1 MATFTLRPPRGMAMD
16 AMDVRDL
23 EQFMSD
29 DQEQQ
34 QLQTRRRQRLQA
46 LDRSADDDWA
56 LQSRLPREARA
67 LPLIRLLLES
77 REETIPKQ
85 AMLGIWGKL
94 VAAGSV
100 KSTANAAVAAP
111 KTRAKSA
118 ASIPIIR
125 SRLLEVPYAHICSF
139 KTQASGVRLE
149 AAAEPHSA
157 ASGTWRRPA
166 SSRLRALLTA
176 SPPQHEESKA
186 WKKIAQ
192 TKDRAQEILELRL
205 ATMQRQEDKALHA
218 VERERQSR
226 SAQKKQ
232 HCLKK
237 ESVVKKKHA
246 AIQVISKKFQDV
258 EQVKTESKR
267 LKAERERL
275 QLQQVE
281 RAREKRQS
289 IRRQEEA
296 LKKKKQLE
304 RQHVDE
310 EATLR
315 LMKKAIAEER
325 KIREHRKKVEEMEE
339 AERTLIQRL
348 QGTQLIQREA
358 YSVLE
363 QALLRTDLKRAQS
376 VAPLSLAER

>member
-1 MATFTLRPPRGMAMD
+1 MLRRKWGNGYIHSSTSLAMD
-16 AMDVRDL
+16 AMDAMDARAL
-23 EQFMSD
+23 EQFMND

-34 QLQTRRRQRLQA
+34 QLQDRHQQRLQA
-46 LDRSADDDWA
+46 LGRAADDDWA
-56 LQSRLPREARA
+56 LQSTLVHLLERLPREARA

-94 VAAGSV
+94 VAAGGG
-100 KSTANAAVAAP
+100 NAAVVAP

-125 SRLLEVPYAHICSF
+125 SRLLEVPC
-139 KTQASGVRLE
+139 
-149 AAAEPHSA
+149 
-157 ASGTWRRPA
+157 
-166 SSRLRALLTA
+166 
-176 SPPQHEESKA
+176 HEESKA

-205 ATMQRQEDKALHA
+205 ATMQRQEDKAQHA

-258 EQVKTESKR
+258 EHVKTESKR

-325 KIREHRKKVEEMEE
+325 QIREHRKKVAEMEE